1 MQYGSNSA
9 INAPLNR
16 DRLPKYGLT
25 IGNLNVHSLSASSD
39 IVSDYVERHSIDI
52 ICFTETWLRRG
63 EPDVP
68 VGNLVVANRQDRRK
82 KKGGGVAI
90 YCRGDLTYSKLAGSS
105 LHNDSR
111 LELIWISVQ
120 CGHNRS
126 LVVGCV
132 YRPPNLREN

>member
-25 IGNLNVHSLSASSD
+25 IGNLNVRSLSASSD

-82 KKGGGVAI
+82 KKAAV
-90 YCRGDLTYSKLAGSS
+90 
-105 LHNDSR
+105 
-111 LELIWISVQ
+111 
-120 CGHNRS
+120 
-126 LVVGCV
+126 
-132 YRPPNLREN
+132 